1 MALFSITQP
10 PAMTDPVLLIGLAG
24 WGDAAAAA
32 SDAVDWLTEDAQ
44 PVVMFNPDAVFDYR
58 SNRPILRANA
68 GEMLSI
74 TWPRLEIVHLKP
86 SGRDVLAMVGSEPD
100 YGWAGISDAVV
111 DIAERFGVTNAVS
124 VGSVPA
130 PVRHAIPT
138 SIFGTASDSRLL
150 LPGDELLMDDI
161 VVPASAGTVFR
172 AALEQVGIPV
182 IGYWAQVPQYV
193 GRPYQPAMHALLVK
207 ISAQLQVDIDLSS
220 IELEAREQIARLD
233 EILERRSD
241 ARDFVEGLELS
252 VGTTSKVPKD
262 LPTADEIADE
272 ISAYLRSTQ
281 EDEEG

>member
-1 MALFSITQP
+1 MELFTLAP
-10 PAMTDPVLLIGLAG
+10 PPPMTDPVLLIGLAG

-32 SDAVDWLTEDAQ
+32 SDACDWLTEDAQ
-44 PVVMFNPDAVFDYR
+44 PVVTFSPDAVFDYR

-68 GEMLSI
+68 GEMLSL

-86 SGRDVLAMVGSEPD
+86 SGRDVLALVGSEPD
-100 YGWAGISDAVV
+100 YGWVGISEAVV
-111 DIAERFGVTNAVS
+111 EIAQSFGVATAVT

-138 SIFGTASDSRLL
+138 SVFGAASDSRLM

-172 AALEQVGIPV
+172 SGLEQAGIPT

-193 GRPYQPAMHALLVK
+193 GRPYQPAMHALLEK
-207 ISAQLQVDIDLSS
+207 IAGQLEIELDLTV
-220 IELEAREQIARLD
+220 IELEAQGQIERLD
-233 EILERRSD
+233 DILAKRSD

-252 VGTTSKVPKD
+252 VGTTSKVPTN

-272 ISAYLRSTQ
+272 ISEFLQSNQ
-281 EDEEG
+281 DEEDS